1 MNKHIMNFGG
11 YPICLFQTNK
21 IPTEKNLN
29 ILRKSS
35 KKGFQDNRPYEEA
48 GLNYSSKFKLS
59 DDSHILKNK
68 KLKNI
73 EKILLDCF
81 KDYVNNILQIK
92 NEFYICN
99 SWSTLQ
105 KKGEFHP
112 GHTHPNHIFS
122 AVYYAKTQKSS
133 LIFYLER
140 SRIQENFHFLYD
152 IKEYNIYNS
161 TSWFVE
167 VNSGDVIIFPGQL
180 KHESSVCENDER
192 IIVGSSF
199 FIKGKIGSKEMY
211 NDINLKV

>member
-1 MNKHIMNFGG
+1 MNKHIINFGG
-11 YPICLFQTNK
+11 YPIYVSQTNK
-21 IPTEKNLN
+21 IPIEKDLN
-29 ILRKSS
+29 ILRKSN
-35 KKGFQDNRPYEEA
+35 KKGFQNNRAYEMA
-48 GLNYSSKFKLS
+48 GVNYSSKFKLS

-92 NEFYICN
+92 NEFYMCN

-122 AVYYAKTQKSS
+122 AVYYAKAEKSS
-133 LIFYLER
+133 LVFYLDR
-140 SRIQENFHFLYD
+140 SKLQENFHFSYD

-161 TSWFVE
+161 CSWRID
-167 VNSGDVIIFPGQL
+167 VNAGDVIIFPGHL
-180 KHESSVCENDER
+180 KHESALCEVDER
-192 IIVGSSF
+192 IVVGSSF
-199 FIKGKIGSKEMY
+199 FIKGKLGSQDNY